1 MAPEEA
7 LVALNLLLPE
17 RLKDLQALVFHYSWE
32 GWTYPQIANHLG
44 YGTDHIRDVGSRLWQ
59 HLSETFR
66 EPVTKK
72 NIQVML
78 RRQITQQQGL
88 LSKANAMGELEAAV
102 VIPSVPQSLA
112 DSTAQIEAPLPD
124 FQQYWQETID
134 TSTFYGRTSEISLLK
149 QWIFQDH
156 CRLIALIGMG
166 GIGKTTLIAKFAQQR
181 VGREFQYVI
190 WQSLRN
196 APPLQEVLARLLQL
210 FSDPQPPP
218 FSAPEGQLAQLMVH
232 LRASRCLLILDNYE
246 AVLARPS
253 LYHSMQSAQDGL
265 SQDHAA
271 YSELLRRISS
281 ELHRSCVVLTSR
293 EKPSALL
300 PLEGDTFPVRIL
312 PLVGI
317 GAAEGQSICKASGCQ
332 AASAADWSA
341 LTSAYAGNPLAL
353 KIVATTV
360 RDMFEGDI
368 AAFLA
373 QGVTAFGDINFLLDE
388 HFNCLTDLEKQVMY
402 WLAINREWVSFNEL
416 QEDLLPS
423 FPKPKLF
430 DTISSLRRR
439 CLIETASRSLIERAT
454 PTTSNR
460 RLGSRGQFTLQP
472 VVMEYVVAQLIDRIG
487 EEIQAQRLTLF
498 CSHALIKAQAKDYI
512 RESQIRVIL
521 APLVQHLISQFRSDK
536 EVSYHL
542 SQILFKLQT
551 EFPNVED
558 YAGGNL
564 INLLCQ
570 LKIDLSGYDFS
581 HLKIWQAY
589 LVGAT
594 LHRVNFAQADLAKS
608 VFTGVLK
615 GVLSVAFSPDGSLL
629 AASSTDGTI
638 RVYQTANY
646 RELMVWKA
654 HLSWGLHVTFS
665 PDGQTLA
672 SSSTDHTIKLWSVA
686 TGECRK
692 TFTGHAGWVS
702 TVAFA
707 PQRDANSPIGQILVS
722 SSQDRTIKIWDVESG
737 DCIET
742 LHEHTDFVTWIA
754 FSPDGQ
760 CFASSSWD
768 GTIRLWQSETRQCI
782 RSLQGH
788 TRWVRCV
795 AFSPDGQTLASGSWD
810 STVRLWDVTT
820 GQCLKVLH
828 GHTDPVTSV
837 TFNPNGQTCVS
848 AGSDCTIRVWDA
860 RTGQCLRILQKHS
873 GWIWSVAFHP
883 AGQTLASGGLDYR
896 VILWDIE
903 TDTSFRTLQGYSI
916 EIKSIA
922 FHTNGRILA
931 SGSHDST
938 MKLWDI
944 ESGEYSETLHG
955 HQSWIW
961 SVAFSP
967 DGQMLASSSNYG
979 NIRLWNTATGQFQTL
994 QGWTSIANLVHCVAF
1009 SPTGQFLAST
1019 DTEPTIRIWEVK
1031 TGECRTSL
1039 PQPSRAWCVAFAPGN
1054 AARTGARTRLLLAS
1068 GSDDRLVRLWDID
1081 TEKCLTT
1088 LAGHSSMVFT
1098 VSFSPDGMLL
1108 ASGSDDRL
1116 IKLWDVRSGACLKT
1130 LAGHTNVVWSVQF
1143 SPNGQILASGSH
1155 DKTVKLWDVD
1165 SGECLKTLNHAAEI
1179 WSIAFSP
1186 DGKTLASSSTAG
1198 SIQLWQVETG
1208 ECLKTMRSPKPYE
1221 GMNIAGTT
1229 GLTAAQKATL
1239 QALGAVEIES
1249 SQGLGA
1255 DLL

>member
-1 MAPEEA
+1 MSPEEA

-17 RLKDLQALVFHYSWE
+17 RLKDLQELVFRYSWE

-44 YGTDHIRDVGSRLWQ
+44 YGANHIRDVGSRLWQ
-59 HLSETFR
+59 QLSETFG

-78 RRQITQQQGL
+78 RRQINQQQGL
-88 LSKANAMGELEAAV
+88 LRADAMGGLEATGI
-102 VIPSVPQSLA
+102 IPSVTRSLA
-112 DSTAQIEAPLPD
+112 NSTAQIEAPLTD
-124 FQQYWQETID
+124 FKQYWQEAID
-134 TSTFYGRTSEISLLK
+134 VSTFYGRTSEMSLLE

-156 CRLIALIGMG
+156 CRLITLIGIG
-166 GIGKTTLIAKFAQQR
+166 GVGKTALIAKFVQQC

-196 APPLQEVLARLLQL
+196 APPLQEVLTRLLQL
-210 FSDPQPPP
+210 LSDPQT
-218 FSAPEGQLAQLMVH
+218 APLSTPEDQLAQLMTH
-232 LRASRCLLILDNYE
+232 LRSSRCLLVLDNYE
-246 AVLARPS
+246 AVVARPA
-253 LYHSMQSAQDGL
+253 LYSSMQSAQDGV
-265 SQDHAA
+265 SRDHAA
-271 YSELLRRISS
+271 YSELLRRIGS
-281 ELHRSCVVLTSR
+281 ELHNSCVVLTSR
-293 EKPSALL
+293 EKPSALI

-312 PLVGI
+312 PLLGL
-317 GAAEGQSICKASGCQ
+317 GTAEVQSICEASGCQ
-332 AASAADWSA
+332 ATSAAGISA

-360 RDMFEGDI
+360 RDMFDGDI

-388 HFNCLTDLEKQVMY
+388 HFNCLSDLEKQVMY
-402 WLAINREWVSFNEL
+402 WLAINREWVSVSEL

-423 FPKPKLF
+423 FPKTEVLG
-430 DTISSLRRR
+430 TLASLKRR
-439 CLIETASRSLIERAT
+439 CLIETASRRLIERAT
-454 PTTSNR
+454 PALTQSNT
-460 RLGSRGQFTLQP
+460 RLGNTGQFTLQP
-472 VVMEYVVAQLIDRIG
+472 VVMEYAIAQFIDRIS
-487 EEIQAQRLTLF
+487 EEIQAQMLTLF

-521 APLVQHLISQFRSDK
+521 TPLVQRLISQFRSAKAVAD
-536 EVSYHL
+536 HL
-542 SQILFKLQT
+542 NQLLFKLQT
-551 EFPNVED
+551 EFPHAED

-564 INLLCQ
+564 INLLRQ
-570 LKIDLSGYDFS
+570 LEVDLSGYDFS
-581 HLKIWQAY
+581 YLKIWQAY
-589 LVGAT
+589 LVGAD
-594 LHRVNFAQADLAKS
+594 LHRVNFAHADLTKS
-608 VFTGVLK
+608 VFTGVLN
-615 GVLSVAFSPDGSLL
+615 GVLSVAFSPDGSLF
-629 AASSTDGTI
+629 AVSSTDGVI

-646 RELMVWKA
+646 RELMAWKA

-672 SSSTDHTIKLWSVA
+672 SSSTDHTIKLWSVG

-692 TFTGHAGWVS
+692 TFTGHTGWVS
-702 TVAFA
+702 AVAF
-707 PQRDANSPIGQILVS
+707 SPKGQTLAS
-722 SSQDRTIKIWDVESG
+722 SSQDRTLKIWDVESG
-737 DCIET
+737 ECIET
-742 LHEHTDFVTWIA
+742 LHEHTDFVTWVV

-768 GTIRLWQSETRQCI
+768 GTIRLWQAETRQGKTRQCLKT
-782 RSLQGH
+782 LQGH

-795 AFSPDGQTLASGSWD
+795 TFSADGQTLASGSWD
-810 STVRLWDVTT
+810 STIRLWDVTT
-820 GQCLKVLH
+820 GQCLKVLQ

-837 TFNPNGQTCVS
+837 TFSPDGQTCVS
-848 AGSDCTIRVWDA
+848 AGSDCTIRVWNV
-860 RTGQCLRILQKHS
+860 RTGQCLRILQRHS

-883 AGQTLASGGLDYR
+883 AGYTLASGGLDYR
-896 VILWDIE
+896 VILWDVE

-922 FHTNGRILA
+922 FHTDGRTLA

-938 MKLWDI
+938 VKLWNI
-944 ESGEYSETLHG
+944 ELGECIKTLQG
-955 HQSWIW
+955 HQSWVW

-967 DGQMLASSSNYG
+967 DGQRLASSSNYG
-979 NIRLWNTATGQFQTL
+979 KIRLWDIATGQFQTL

-1009 SPTGQFLAST
+1009 SPEGQFLAST
-1019 DTEPTIRIWEVK
+1019 DTEPTIRIWDVK

-1039 PQPSRAWCVAFAPGN
+1039 PQPSRAWCVTFAPPGN
-1054 AARTGARTRLLLAS
+1054 ATGLLLAS

-1081 TEKCLTT
+1081 TGECLTT
-1088 LAGHSSMVFT
+1088 LAGHTSMVYV

-1130 LAGHTNVVWSVQF
+1130 LEGHSNVVWSVQF
-1143 SPNGQILASGSH
+1143 SPKGQILASGSH
-1155 DKTVKLWDVD
+1155 DRTVKLWDVD
-1165 SGECLKTLNHAAEI
+1165 SGECLKTLHHAAEI

-1186 DGKTLASSSTAG
+1186 DGETLASSSTDG

-1208 ECLKTMRSPKPYE
+1208 ECVKTMRSPKPYE

-1239 QALGAVEIES
+1239 QALGAVE
-1249 SQGLGA
+1249 
-1255 DLL
+1255 